1 MLLNRHYKV
10 LKIQNL
16 SSCAIVVHLHL
27 FTCHLIGIG
36 VHLQEAC
43 CAGCEEIAG
52 QAGNDDYDEER
63 FLHSLRSVEMTKM
76 HLRLD
81 I

>member
-1 MLLNRHYKV
+1 MLLNRHYKILEV
-10 LKIQNL
+10 QYLGT
-16 SSCAIVVHLHL
+16 CTIVIHLHL

-52 QAGNDDYDEER
+52 QAGNDGYDEGDSHASAR
-63 FLHSLRSVEMTKM
+63 LGMT
-76 HLRLD
+76 
-81 I
+81 